1 MIRFALLLSLIAGCT
16 TDDASTTAQ
25 AVGTGSADAAHPG
38 PPGPPPPEALAA
50 CASSTLGAACSFD
63 HLTDHVTGT
72 CKDGP
77 DHNGPLACAPDR
89 PPPPPEAIAACTG
102 ATAGAACSFDHG
114 SDHVEGSCHA
124 GPVDAPLA
132 CAPE

>member
-1 MIRFALLLSLIAGCT
+1 MIRFALSLALVVACT
-16 TDDASTTAQ
+16 TDDASTATQ
-25 AVGTGSADAAHPG
+25 AVGAGSAAEVPPG

-50 CASSTLGAACSFD
+50 CKDSSLGAACSFD
-63 HLTDHVTGT
+63 QLTGT

-77 DHNGPLACAPDR
+77 DHTGPLACAPDR
-89 PPPPPEAIAACTG
+89 PPPPPEAIAACAT

-114 SDHVEGSCHA
+114 SNHVAGSCHA
-124 GPVDAPLA
+124 GPPDAPLA